1 MLHQTTTS
9 PQENSRVGTN
19 IFRTSKRR
27 RTITREIFRTSRR
40 TIRREIFRTSSGQAV
55 PAARVDPRNL
65 RVDPRNPRVDPRNLR
80 VHPRNLRVEARNLR
94 VDPRNQRATPR
105 NLTATPRNLRVT
117 PRNPRAA
124 IPRLPSHLVSS
135 GSRKEKVEKRISL
148 FFSMSMK
155 SSITSS

>member
-27 RTITREIFRTSRR
+27 RTITREIFRTSRKRR

-55 PAARVDPRNL
+55 PAARVDP
-65 RVDPRNPRVDPRNLR
+65 
-80 VHPRNLRVEARNLR
+80 RNLR

>member
-80 VHPRNLRVEARNLR
+80 V
-94 VDPRNQRATPR
+94 DPRNQRATPR